1 MNQTIA
7 IAAGLFAAATWAVAS
22 LLFARFLRD
31 HVCERPPSP
40 AGANLFKNTIACLTF
55 CALWPFFGG
64 ALPAGE
70 VIFWLLISGL
80 LGFTLGDGFY
90 LAALPRCGVQTAA
103 MVGQLNVP
111 LAALLGYWFAN
122 EPLQG
127 TTLAAM
133 GLTMAGVLLVIS
145 DPVTARGEGRHKAFK
160 AGVTFA
166 LLNAVTIASGIFVG
180 HVGIKD
186 LEIVPG
192 AVVRLLGG
200 MCGAFL
206 FAPLWGSIARLL
218 GDRST
223 SAAVELRGLV
233 EPVHRRSFWKPLLT
247 ASFAGSVLGLL
258 PYHIALRDLP
268 GGVAAV
274 MFATTPLFTLPLGYL
289 FHERFGT
296 RSVLGTVLG
305 FAGVAG
311 VIFSLPSAT

>member
-1 MNQTIA
+1 
-7 IAAGLFAAATWAVAS
+7 
-22 LLFARFLRD
+22 
-31 HVCERPPSP
+31 
-40 AGANLFKNTIACLTF
+40 
-55 CALWPFFGG
+55 
-64 ALPAGE
+64 
-70 VIFWLLISGL
+70 
-80 LGFTLGDGFY
+80 
-90 LAALPRCGVQTAA
+90 
-103 MVGQLNVP
+103 MVGQLSMP

-145 DPVTARGEGRHKAFK
+145 DPVTARGGRHKAFK

-166 LLNAVTIASGIFVG
+166 LLQRAVTIASGIFVG

-206 FAPLWGSIARLL
+206 FAPLWGIDRRLL

-233 EPVHRRSFWKPLLT
+233 ERFTDVPSGNRCSPLRSPDRCWGCCRTTSPCATCRGAWRR
-247 ASFAGSVLGLL
+247 
-258 PYHIALRDLP
+258 
-268 GGVAAV
+268 
-274 MFATTPLFTLPLGYL
+274 
-289 FHERFGT
+289 
-296 RSVLGTVLG
+296 
-305 FAGVAG
+305 
-311 VIFSLPSAT
+311 